1 MAPELQ
7 LSWHQQHVAAPAAAA
22 AAQVDLATNAHPA
35 ALSLSFC
42 CFCQAGGLGEVMLM
56 SHSTLR
62 GMANGLNKRA
72 DDVDLLLSLSECCS
86 SLVVP
91 AAVLG
96 LSMYSMGAT

>member
-1 MAPELQ
+1 
-7 LSWHQQHVAAPAAAA
+7 
-22 AAQVDLATNAHPA
+22 
-35 ALSLSFC
+35 
-42 CFCQAGGLGEVMLM
+42 M